1 MGSNPT
7 PSAFDLGIRLTTA
20 AALRGVGIPAHRS
33 LGCLRPT
40 RLSSRAVGEVGRY
53 AAAARL
59 CHHTVA
65 ETCEHIWTG
74 HSLRAG
80 CAPQLDRDGVD
91 LQTIERYLWQLT
103 LGWVSGMRAASV
115 SLGEPHAAVPGADD
129 MPELLA
135 ALDLAY
141 AAAVCDVAHLVVTA
155 ALADDDL
162 DAVRTAIATALLV
175 APTTKRSCST
185 PCGSPTA
192 KATAPQPTPTS
203 PELSKS
209 MTETTRWTS
218 P

>member
-1 MGSNPT
+1 VAAFNVEDLRHESHQSSLHVRWSKADHDGRGEWLVLPRGNPI
-7 PSAFDLGIRLTTA
+7 AGDA
-20 AALRGVGIPAHRS
+20 AH
-33 LGCLRPT
+33 
-40 RLSSRAVGEVGRY
+40 

-175 APTTKRSCST
+175 APTTKDPARRHVGRLPRRQPRRSRHLHH
-185 PCGSPTA
+185 PNRRSP
-192 KATAPQPTPTS
+192 
-203 PELSKS
+203 
-209 MTETTRWTS
+209 
-218 P
+218 